1 MATTACCV
9 LAGCV
14 SGRKRNRAAPASQD
28 GLDLAAEFAEGAHLS
43 TCQENKQM
51 NITLIRLH
59 SMHALALL
67 LALVAIATA
76 AEIKHVRAILQPA
89 TERRSA
95 PEFTL
100 KDSSGETAKLT
111 DYRGKVVLVDFWAT
125 WCEGCKEEIPWFSEF
140 QKTNGTTALAVI
152 GVSMDDGGW
161 PVVKPF
167 LTQTHVPYRILLGD
181 DATAQRYGIQN
192 LPDTFLIDRQ
202 GRIAAVYRGGL
213 VDKDDVDA
221 NIRALIS
228 EH

>member
-1 MATTACCV
+1 
-9 LAGCV
+9 
-14 SGRKRNRAAPASQD
+14 
-28 GLDLAAEFAEGAHLS
+28 
-43 TCQENKQM
+43 M

-59 SMHALALL
+59 SMHALTLL

-89 TERRSA
+89 TERRPA

-140 QKTNGTTALAVI
+140 QKTNGTKSLAVI
-152 GVSMDDGGW
+152 GVSMDEGGW

-202 GRIAAVYRGGL
+202 GRVAAVYRAGL